1 MANAEPEGTPLDNFF
16 QPASGNQFKQ
26 YGNLFAGSASTATIL
41 RYELITASFGGFP
54 GIAGLALRRMFY
66 RFILERQGKNATIG
80 AHVSMRGARRIAL
93 GDNVVIDDRCILS
106 AMQDEARIRIGNR
119 VFAGCHTFIRTRGRA
134 ITIGAGTRIGSN
146 CIVATDSSLELG
158 NDVLIGA
165 YTYLC
170 GGGSHNFDRTDV
182 PIVNQG
188 CTKRGGI
195 VVGDG
200 VWIGAHTTVLDGVS
214 IGEGAIVGANSLV
227 KEDLP
232 PFSVSYGSP
241 ARVARYR

>member
-1 MANAEPEGTPLDNFF
+1 
-16 QPASGNQFKQ
+16 
-26 YGNLFAGSASTATIL
+26 
-41 RYELITASFGGFP
+41 
-54 GIAGLALRRMFY
+54 MFY
-66 RFILERQGKNATIG
+66 RFILERLGENVTIG
-80 AHVSMRGARRIAL
+80 SCVSIRGARRIAL
-93 GDNVVIDDRCILS
+93 GNNVVIDDRCVLS
-106 AMQDEARIRIGNR
+106 AIQDEGRISMGND
-119 VFAGCHTFIRTRGRA
+119 VFAGCNTIIRTRGRTL
-134 ITIGAGTRIGSN
+134 TIGTGTRIGSN

-165 YTYLC
+165 YAYLC
-170 GGGSHNFDRTDV
+170 GGGSHDFDRKDV
-182 PIVNQG
+182 PILIQG

-195 VVGDG
+195 VVGNG

-214 IGEGAIVGANSLV
+214 IGEGAIVGANSMV